1 MTDVIAPTAPP
12 SSARRLAWALAAGL
26 LGVELLLVS
35 VLYQHYFDFTCRDLA
50 PDGFCAFAGRI
61 VPRAL
66 GVLAAFG
73 VFALAYSELIQRTLA
88 MPGPRS
94 LGLGLSLAGLALALA
109 PWLFLS
115 DASGPGLVALGGAGW
130 LGGAALAAT
139 GAALILA
146 PWHAWRTLLAEKGA
160 ALGAL
165 LVAGL
170 ALPEM
175 SDLVQPLWHADWVTD
190 VTFNAVLWVLD
201 FVGYT
206 VNGIPETKIIGI
218 IGTGDIESFLV
229 AVGKECSG
237 VEGFALITVFLIVY
251 MTLFR
256 RELAFPQA
264 LLLFPIG
271 ILLSWTFNVLRI
283 SALLSLG
290 FEVSPELAIGGF
302 HSHAGWL
309 AFTTLS
315 VGLIL
320 VARNVAF
327 FNKAEVLAAPRAP
340 LPPFFQDPV
349 VAKVLP
355 FAIFML
361 SALLAS
367 TFSETPSLLYPFRAL
382 AMALALA
389 LFWQVLRALPWRLDP
404 LSLAS
409 GVAIGIAWIATS
421 AAAEGPPPFGA
432 LTGGMLALWIL
443 ARVIGTAVLV
453 PIIEELLFR
462 DYLLQRLA
470 PSGKGVRMIVAIVIS
485 AGLFAL
491 LHDRWL
497 AAGLAGLVFGALV
510 YRSGNITDAIVSHA
524 GANATIAAWALAM
537 GAWHI
542 I

>member
-1 MTDVIAPTAPP
+1 MTALPDTPP
-12 SSARRLAWALAAGL
+12 IRPAQRLAWAVAGGLVVIQLLAISL
-26 LGVELLLVS
+26 
-35 VLYQHYFDFTCRDLA
+35 LYQHNFEFTCRDLA
-50 PDGFCAFAGRI
+50 PDEFCAFASRI
-61 VPRAL
+61 VPRTL

-73 VFALAYSELIQRTLA
+73 IFTMAFGAIVRETLST
-88 MPGPRS
+88 PGPMRI
-94 LGLGLSLAGLALALA
+94 GLGLSLGGFALALA
-109 PWLFLS
+109 PWFFLN
-115 DASGPGLVALGGAGW
+115 DAASPALVLAGGTAW
-130 LGGAALAAT
+130 LLGAALAAL
-139 GAALILA
+139 GIGLILA
-146 PWHAWRTLLAEKGA
+146 PWATWRGLIAQKGVVLGMLLA
-160 ALGAL
+160 
-165 LVAGL
+165 AGL
-170 ALPEM
+170 ALPEL
-175 SDLVQPLWHADWVTD
+175 SDLVQPLWRADWVTEI
-190 VTFNAVLWVLD
+190 TFHAVLWVLD
-201 FVGYT
+201 AVGYAT
-206 VNGIPETKIIGI
+206 EAYPEDKVIGI
-218 IGTGDIESFLV
+218 LGTSALENFFV
-229 AVGKECSG
+229 AVGPQCSG
-237 VEGFALITVFLIVY
+237 VEGFALISMFLTVYLL
-251 MTLFR
+251 LFR
-256 RELAFPQA
+256 KSLAFPNA

-271 ILLSWTFNVLRI
+271 ILLSWAFNVLRI

-320 VARNVAF
+320 VARHVAV
-327 FNKAEVLAAPRAP
+327 FNKAEALTAAPAP
-340 LPPFFQDPV
+340 LPPFFSDPV

-389 LFWQVLRALPWRLDP
+389 LFWQVLRDLLWRLDP

-409 GVAIGIAWIATS
+409 GVAIGVAWIATS
-421 AAAEGPPPFGA
+421 PAAEGPPPFGA
-432 LTGGMLALWIL
+432 LTGGMLALWFL
-443 ARVIGTAVLV
+443 SRVIGTAVLV

-462 DYLLQRLA
+462 GYLLERLA
-470 PSGKGVRMIVAIVIS
+470 PAGKGVRMVIAILIS

-497 AAGLAGLVFGALV
+497 AAGLAGIVFGALV